1 LAVVVRVAVVVA
13 LVDFVDFVV
22 VLLLVTRKWMLSSV
36 NFVSATVLLFLF
48 RDSQSP
54 RQLLGYKM

>member
-13 LVDFVDFVV
+13 LVDFVVDFVV
-22 VLLLVTRKWMLSSV
+22 LLVTRKWMLSSV

>member
-1 LAVVVRVAVVVA
+1 LAVVVRVAVVA
-13 LVDFVDFVV
+13 LVDFVVVV
-22 VLLLVTRKWMLSSV
+22 VLVLETRKWMLSSV

>member
-1 LAVVVRVAVVVA
+1 LAVVVRVAVVA

-22 VLLLVTRKWMLSSV
+22 LLVTRKWMLSSV

>member
-22 VLLLVTRKWMLSSV
+22 LLETRKWMLSSV

>member
-1 LAVVVRVAVVVA
+1 LAVVVRVAVVA

-22 VLLLVTRKWMLSSV
+22 LLETRKWMLSSV
-36 NFVSATVLLFLF
+36 NFVSAAVLLFLF

>member
-1 LAVVVRVAVVVA
+1 LAVVVRVAVVA
-13 LVDFVDFVV
+13 LVDFVVVV
-22 VLLLVTRKWMLSSV
+22 VLLVTKKWMLSSV

>member
-1 LAVVVRVAVVVA
+1 LAVVVRVAVVA

-22 VLLLVTRKWMLSSV
+22 LLETRKWMLSSV

-54 RQLLGYKM
+54 RQLLAYKM

>member
-22 VLLLVTRKWMLSSV
+22 VLLVTRKWMLSSV

>member
-1 LAVVVRVAVVVA
+1 LAVVVRVAVVA

-22 VLLLVTRKWMLSSV
+22 LLETRKWMLSSV
-36 NFVSATVLLFLF
+36 NFVAATVLLFLF

>member
-1 LAVVVRVAVVVA
+1 LAVVVRVAVVA

-22 VLLLVTRKWMLSSV
+22 LLETRKWMLSSV

>member
-13 LVDFVDFVV
+13 LVDFVDFV

-54 RQLLGYKM
+54 RQRLGYKM

>member
-1 LAVVVRVAVVVA
+1 LAVVVRVAVVA

-22 VLLLVTRKWMLSSV
+22 LLETRKWMLSSV
-36 NFVSATVLLFLF
+36 NFVSATVLLFLLF

>member
-1 LAVVVRVAVVVA
+1 LAVVVRVAVVE

-22 VLLLVTRKWMLSSV
+22 LLETRKWMLSSV

>member
-1 LAVVVRVAVVVA
+1 LAVVVRVAVVA

-22 VLLLVTRKWMLSSV
+22 VLVLETRKWMLSSV

>member
-1 LAVVVRVAVVVA
+1 LAVVVRVAVVA

-22 VLLLVTRKWMLSSV
+22 LLVTRKWMLSSV

-54 RQLLGYKM
+54 RQLLG

>member
-1 LAVVVRVAVVVA
+1 LAVVVRVAVVA

-22 VLLLVTRKWMLSSV
+22 VLLVTKKWMLSSV

>member
-22 VLLLVTRKWMLSSV
+22 LLVTRKWMLSSV